1 MVVNLENSF
10 WEENNGI
17 NIHSVFNTFWEK
29 DVSENKKESSKIMWA
44 IYLLVNPD
52 SILYND
58 PAKDVSI
65 VKNFIKDLNF
75 KWDDYE
81 DLVYAYK
88 DIVLTTAEK
97 ALQNWNELMTMR
109 DKSLKKMYISCMDAG
124 ENGEVNATE
133 LKNLDSILANTP
145 KMFAD
150 YSKIK
155 KEYEEEKTQKKGKS
169 IKSLSDSDDI

>member
-1 MVVNLENSF
+1 MVVNLESNF
-10 WEENNGI
+10 WEENHGI
-17 NIHSVFNTFWEK
+17 NIHMIFNKFYEG
-29 DVSENKKESSKIMWA
+29 DESENKGSSSKIMWA

-58 PAKDVSI
+58 PKKDKSI
-65 VKNFIKDLNF
+65 IENFLKDPDF
-75 KWDDYE
+75 DWDDYE
-81 DLVYAYK
+81 DLIYAYK
-88 DIVLTTAEK
+88 DIVLTAAEK